1 MSVNR
6 SRRSRKSDVAT
17 GTTSTPYDLTR
28 PENKTVSQLEDEL
41 DSKGID
47 YPRYSKKSQ
56 LIAFWKRSENSHVH
70 GPKQQKVPSSSI
82 SDDEDDTEMPR
93 ILSETAEQGPRELRH
108 SSQNASRFVITT
120 NAHDINKES
129 SLQTALLLSLT
140 ETVKTLSDKVNS
152 IQTLQ
157 APVTNWCGRPDR
169 RGYDEDFS
177 KGAEYTLA
185 SSMSTSTN
193 PASPSTS
200 NLNQASHTTD
210 CGSQQ
215 TQCQAPVAGSQLQ
228 IAPPNSS
235 QTYGFAADSLPFIE
249 TVSPAIRHQVIEGKD
264 VNLAVLLIPY
274 YTGPMSNDERIDT
287 YFCSNRKPDPRL
299 NKCLNI
305 SEFIQAFG
313 TYKNIMCE
321 AFPNRRHELD
331 LYEREIVNMAARYP
345 GAGFYDYHKQFSA
358 KAALYLK
365 NHNWKLDWSKRDS
378 QLYSNIF
385 TNNKS
390 NSCQH
395 CLSVSHLSDFCPK
408 ILQNN
413 NITYFG
419 SASNIYSYKSSST
432 SDSHGRQRLFMKGE
446 EICNNFN
453 GNKGCLRS
461 RCNNLHVCL
470 ECHGPHSRSQC
481 TKDKDSTP
489 SIPSQAKNYQAPSN
503 SQNHR
508 K

>member
-1 MSVNR
+1 MFTGPN
-6 SRRSRKSDVAT
+6 SRKYHL
-17 GTTSTPYDLTR
+17 P
-28 PENKTVSQLEDEL
+28 
-41 DSKGID
+41 
-47 YPRYSKKSQ
+47 
-56 LIAFWKRSENSHVH
+56 
-70 GPKQQKVPSSSI
+70 PS
-82 SDDEDDTEMPR
+82 
-93 ILSETAEQGPRELRH
+93 LSETAEQGPRELRH

-120 NAHDINKES
+120 NAHDINKDG

-157 APVTNWCGRPDR
+157 APATNWCGRPDR

-235 QTYGFAADSLPFIE
+235 QTYGFAADSLPFVE
-249 TVSPAIRHQVIEGKD
+249 TVSPAIRRQVIEGKD

-305 SEFIQAFG
+305 
-313 TYKNIMCE
+313 
-321 AFPNRRHELD
+321 
-331 LYEREIVNMAARYP
+331 
-345 GAGFYDYHKQFSA
+345 
-358 KAALYLK
+358 
-365 NHNWKLDWSKRDS
+365 
-378 QLYSNIF
+378 
-385 TNNKS
+385 
-390 NSCQH
+390 
-395 CLSVSHLSDFCPK
+395 
-408 ILQNN
+408 
-413 NITYFG
+413 
-419 SASNIYSYKSSST
+419 
-432 SDSHGRQRLFMKGE
+432 
-446 EICNNFN
+446 
-453 GNKGCLRS
+453 
-461 RCNNLHVCL
+461 
-470 ECHGPHSRSQC
+470 
-481 TKDKDSTP
+481 
-489 SIPSQAKNYQAPSN
+489 
-503 SQNHR
+503 
-508 K
+508 